1 MEEASGSD
9 LKFFINY
16 LKQKRGMQGIKQ
28 MLKELN
34 SNGVVISNL
43 DDIGTLS
50 SYPED
55 VYAKVII
62 AVAKALGGDFNERM
76 NQLGYA
82 LGDRANLLKLI
93 TKLSTPRQVI
103 KTIEDNILFSIPYL
117 KSSSSDISKHVVL
130 LRVTPR
136 KNGEPFLS
144 MAEGYI
150 KAIIDLS
157 NKNINIE
164 EKKKDGDS
172 LVFKLKL
179 GEMAQGV

>member
-55 VYAKVII
+55 VYAKVI
-62 AVAKALGGDFNERM
+62 
-76 NQLGYA
+76 
-82 LGDRANLLKLI
+82 
-93 TKLSTPRQVI
+93 
-103 KTIEDNILFSIPYL
+103 
-117 KSSSSDISKHVVL
+117 
-130 LRVTPR
+130 
-136 KNGEPFLS
+136 
-144 MAEGYI
+144 
-150 KAIIDLS
+150 
-157 NKNINIE
+157 
-164 EKKKDGDS
+164 
-172 LVFKLKL
+172 
-179 GEMAQGV
+179 